1 MNDILLYT
9 GLLIL
14 SLSILVFW
22 HELGH
27 YLPAKWFGM
36 KVEKFY
42 LFFDWPRK
50 LFSKQVGE
58 TEYGVGLLPLG
69 GYVKIAGMIDESLDK
84 EQLAKE
90 PESWEYRSK
99 PAWQKLIVMTGGV
112 IMNVILGVF
121 IFSMVKYTQGE
132 ERLPMESLP
141 AGIFVPD
148 SSVSQEL
155 GFKTGDRIFS
165 FSGAPIRYFEDIA
178 HPGILLNDQVWFE
191 VDRGGETLRIEVPGD
206 LIDQFAN
213 KGKAAGMLFYPNA
226 ENWVVVDSTM
236 PAAKA
241 GIQNGDRVIEVEGKS
256 VQYFEEIR
264 AEIKNRQDDSLNVV
278 WLRGTDTLRATAVLG
293 TEGLLG
299 LAPEDRFKREKIE
312 YGFFGAFVP
321 GTRAAFGVIF
331 DTFKGFRK
339 IFKGEVSAS
348 NSVAGPV
355 RIAGM
360 IGVNFQRDG
369 WLGFWLLTGMLS
381 MALAFMNILPIP
393 ALDGGH
399 VVFLLI
405 EMIIRREPSLKV
417 RMIAQQAGMVLLLAL
432 MAFVIFNDIIA
443 TIFK

>member
-1 MNDILLYT
+1 MSNILLYT

-14 SLSILVFW
+14 SLGILVFW

-27 YLPAKWFGM
+27 FLPAKWFGM
-36 KVEKFY
+36 KVDKFY

-58 TEYGVGLLPLG
+58 TEYGVGMLPLG

-84 EQLAKE
+84 DQLAQE
-90 PESWEYRSK
+90 PQSWEFRSK
-99 PAWQKLIVMTGGV
+99 PAWQRLIVMIGGV
-112 IMNVILGVF
+112 TMNVILGIF
-121 IFSMVKYTQGE
+121 IFTLVKYTQGE
-132 ERLPMESLP
+132 EKLPVSSMH

-148 SSVSQEL
+148 SSVSADL
-155 GFKTGDRIFS
+155 GFKTGDKILS
-165 FSGAPIRYFEDIA
+165 CKGEPVTYFEEIA

-191 VDRGGETLRIEVPGD
+191 VDRGGEKMRIDVPGD

-213 KGKAAGMLFYPNA
+213 KGKAAGLLFYPNL

-236 PAAKA
+236 PGAKA
-241 GIQNGDRVIEVEGKS
+241 GLQDGDQIIEVNGKPVS
-256 VQYFEEIR
+256 YFEEIR
-264 AEIKNRQDDSLNVV
+264 AVVKSRMSDTVPVV
-278 WLRGTDTLRATAVLG
+278 WLRAQDTLRADIVLG
-293 TEGLLG
+293 KEGLLG
-299 LAPEDRFKREKIE
+299 VAGQDRLKRDTIE
-312 YGFFGAFVP
+312 YGFF
-321 GTRAAFGVIF
+321 AAFAPGSKYAFSVIF

-360 IGVNFQRDG
+360 IGGNFQRDG
-369 WLGFWLLTGMLS
+369 WLGFWVLTGMLS

-405 EMIIRREPSLKV
+405 EMVTGKEPSLKV
-417 RMIAQQAGMVLLLAL
+417 RMIAQQVGMVLLLAL
-432 MAFVIFNDIIA
+432 MAFVIFNDIFVA
-443 TIFK
+443 LFK

>member
-241 GIQNGDRVIEVEGKS
+241 GIQNGDRVIEVEGKP

-293 TEGLLG
+293 EEGLLG

-417 RMIAQQAGMVLLLAL
+417 RMIAQQAGMVVLLAL

>member
-121 IFSMVKYTQGE
+121 IFSMVKFTQGE

-241 GIQNGDRVIEVEGKS
+241 GIQNGDRVIEVEGKP

-293 TEGLLG
+293 KEGLLG
-299 LAPEDRFKREKIE
+299 LAPEDKFKREKIE

-417 RMIAQQAGMVLLLAL
+417 RMIAQQAGMVVLLAL

>member
-9 GLLIL
+9 SLLIL

-36 KVEKFY
+36 RVDKFY

-50 LFSKQVGE
+50 LFSKTIGE

-84 EQLAKE
+84 DQLAKE

-99 PAWQKLIVMTGGV
+99 PAWQKLIVMIGGV
-112 IMNVILGVF
+112 LMNVILGIF
-121 IFSMVKYTQGE
+121 IFTIVKYTRGE
-132 ERLPMESLP
+132 ERLPMSALNS
-141 AGIFVPD
+141 GIFVPD
-148 SSVSQEL
+148 SSVSQDL
-155 GFKTGDRIFS
+155 GFKTGDKIIS
-165 FSGAPIRYFEDIA
+165 FQGQPIQYFEDIA
-178 HPGILLNDQVWFE
+178 HPGILLNDNVWFE
-191 VDRGGETLRIEVPGD
+191 VDRQGEKLKIEVPGD

-213 KGKAAGMLFYPNA
+213 KGKSAGMLFYPNT
-226 ENWVVVDSTM
+226 ENWIVTDSTM

-241 GIQNGDRVIEVEGKS
+241 GVNTGDRILAIDNKS
-256 VQYFEEIR
+256 VYYFEDIR
-264 AEIKNRQDDSLNVV
+264 AAVKGRSSDSLALV
-278 WLRGTDTLRATAVLG
+278 WLRGQDTMRAVAVVG

-299 LAPEDRFKREKIE
+299 IAPQDHFKRDTIS
-312 YGFFGAFVP
+312 YGFFAAFVP
-321 GTRAAFGVIF
+321 GTKHAFGLIF

-369 WLGFWLLTGMLS
+369 WLGFWMLTGMLS

-405 EMIIRREPSLKV
+405 EMIMRKEPSLKV
-417 RMIAQQAGMVLLLAL
+417 RMIAQQAGMVVLLAL

-443 TIFK
+443 TLF

>member
-50 LFSKQVGE
+50 LFSKNVGE

-84 EQLAKE
+84 NQLAE
-90 PESWEYRSK
+90 PAQSWEFRSK
-99 PAWQKLIVMTGGV
+99 PAWQRLIVMVGGV
-112 IMNVILGVF
+112 VMNIILGIF
-121 IFSMVKYTQGE
+121 IFTVVKYTRGE
-132 ERLPMESLP
+132 ERLPMSSLP

-155 GFKTGDRIFS
+155 GFKTGDKIMS
-165 FSGAPIRYFEDIA
+165 FSGQPIKYFEDIA
-178 HPGILLNDQVWFE
+178 HPGILLNDSVWFE
-191 VDRGGETLRIEVPGD
+191 VDRQGTPIRIDIPGD

-241 GIQNGDRVIEVEGKS
+241 GVQNGDQVIEIEGKTIN
-256 VQYFEEIR
+256 YFEELR
-264 AEIKNRQDDSLNVV
+264 ATIKNRTDDSIALV
-278 WLRGTDTLRATAVLG
+278 WLRNQDTMRATIVLG
-293 TEGLLG
+293 SEGLLG
-299 LAPEDRFKREKIE
+299 LAPEDRFKRDKIE
-312 YGFFGAFVP
+312 YGFFAAFVP
-321 GTRAAFGVIF
+321 GTKAAFGVIF
-331 DTFKGFRK
+331 DTFKGVRK

-369 WLGFWLLTGMLS
+369 WLGFWMLTGMLS

-417 RMIAQQAGMVLLLAL
+417 RMIAQQVGMVILLAL

-443 TIFK
+443 TVFK